1 VQDGGVGAFHHL
13 TQLNKGVVTA
23 HGMDVCAAD
32 DYVCLLSGLI
42 IIMAN

>member
-13 TQLNKGVVTA
+13 PQFNKGVVA
-23 HGMDVCAAD
+23 ADGMDVCAAN

-42 IIMAN
+42 VIVAN